1 MNSTVVLAKCAVIFY
16 VLDHLVPNLSVELYF
31 VIQLL
36 TSRGSDADLLSPVL
50 KGLSVLCLVLLGLYI
65 YIYIIASELN
75 DPICHSDECQIG
87 SFSSEETMYMVSSK
101 FQYEKIPLKLMK

>member
-1 MNSTVVLAKCAVIFY
+1 MNSTVVLAKCSVIFY

-31 VIQLL
+31 VMQLL

-50 KGLSVLCLVLLGLYI
+50 KGTLILTLVLLGLYI
-65 YIYIIASELN
+65 YIVASELN

-87 SFSSEETMYMVSSK
+87 SFSYEETMYGCKEVS
-101 FQYEKIPLKLMK
+101 I